1 MRGLLADISVQGQ
14 VEVLRLIL
22 ESEGWRD
29 FWQPLG
35 LQVWFFADVGL
46 HPQAS
51 DAVVWRPCQ
60 QQALVLVTGNRNAD
74 GPDSLE
80 ETIRRENQPGSLP
93 VFTLADIEAVRHSRM
108 YAERVVERA
117 LDYLMEIDAVRGAGR
132 LYLP

>member
-1 MRGLLADISVQGQ
+1 MRGLLADISAQGQ
-14 VEVLRLIL
+14 VEILRLIF

-35 LQVWFFADVGL
+35 LRVRTFADEGL
-46 HPQAS
+46 APSAS
-51 DAVVWRPCQ
+51 DAVVWRLCQ
-60 QQALVLVTGNRNAD
+60 QQGLVLITGNRNAE

-80 ETIRRENQPGSLP
+80 ETIRRENQPDSLP
-93 VFTLADIEAVRHSRM
+93 VFTLADIEAIRHSRA

-117 LDYLMEIDAVRGAGR
+117 LDYLMEIDRVRGAGR